1 MDQKL
6 LDRVRAGDK
15 NAFAQLYHELKQ
27 PVFVIVSRIVRSEA
41 MAEDVT
47 QDVFVKL
54 YASPPDPSVKNPR
67 AWIFRMARNLA
78 IDTLRKQRDIA
89 LDDVDIP
96 SMDPTEGIHTR
107 LDLETAIWRLPQ
119 CERELL
125 SLHLNAELPFREIA
139 RIVGLTLPAAYR
151 KYRRALKALRDIL
164 NGGAL

>member
-6 LDRVRAGDK
+6 LDRVRDGDK
-15 NAFAQLYHELKQ
+15 NAFAQLYYELKQ
-27 PVFVIVSRIVRSEA
+27 PVFVIISRIVRSEA

-78 IDTLRKQRDIA
+78 IDTLRKQRDTE
-89 LDDVDIP
+89 LDDVDLP
-96 SMDPTEGIHTR
+96 GADPAEGIDTR
-107 LDLETAIWRLPQ
+107 LDLEAAIRRLPRS
-119 CERELL
+119 EREILA
-125 SLHLNAELPFREIA
+125 LHLNAELPFREIA
-139 RIVGLTLPAAYR
+139 QIVGLTVPAAYR
-151 KYRRALKALRDIL
+151 KYRKALKALRNML